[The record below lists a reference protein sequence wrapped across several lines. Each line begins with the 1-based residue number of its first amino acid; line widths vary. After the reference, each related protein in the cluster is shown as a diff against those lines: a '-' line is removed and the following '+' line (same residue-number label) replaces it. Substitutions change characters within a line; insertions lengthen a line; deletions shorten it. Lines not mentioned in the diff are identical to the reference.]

1 MLCFLKSHK
10 VLYTLKPHQVAHNRL
25 LTSNGR
31 ADVRLVPFIVVE
43 EVQRH
48 ASVTNAAEC
57 QKLVQL

>member
-1 MLCFLKSHK
+1 MLCLFKSHQ
-10 VLYTLKPHQVAHNRL
+10 VLHTLKPHQVAHNRL

-57 QKLVQL
+57 